1 MKVSSALESKGVK
14 DSAGV
19 LMMPGI
25 VSEIFNK
32 FGLGRFPMLKL
43 VHDAGR
49 GGHKVAK
56 VGIEGIIGEQLKY
69 RD

>member
-1 MKVSSALESKGVK
+1 
-14 DSAGV
+14 
-19 LMMPGI
+19 MMPGI

-32 FGLGRFPMLKL
+32 FGLGRFPMLKP